1 MNPLTPTRERRLL
14 WLLALTQFTIIMDF
28 MVMMP
33 LGPQIMHAFTI
44 TPAAFATAVSAYS
57 WCSGLSGLLAATYID
72 RFDRR
77 RLLLYVYALFAL
89 SNLACALA
97 GSFTLLLV
105 ARAFAGLTGGVLGSV
120 IMAIVTDVIPPA
132 RRGAATGTIMTAFS
146 LAAIAGVPAGVM
158 LGAHFTWA
166 APFVLLVA
174 LSVAIWLACSRIVP
188 SLSEHL
194 ARGTPPLNEVLPALG
209 RLLVLPRHLNAFA
222 LTFMMMVSQ
231 MMVIPFISPMLV
243 ANHGVEPAHLSWIY
257 MAGGAAT
264 FFTSRAIGRLADR
277 YGRRVMFRVFAVL
290 SVLPV
295 LFVTHLPA
303 LPFFIVVPFFAVF
316 MVAVSGRMVPM
327 QALMTTVPAPSQRG
341 AFLSANSAVMALGT
355 GCGAWL
361 GGLML
366 SITPA
371 GHIDGYGTNG
381 WAAVAL
387 VLLAFAWISRVKAAD
402 EEVSPA
408 DRKDVSVPVSR
419 SPG

>member
-1 MNPLTPTRERRLL
+1 MDALTPTRERRLL

-33 LGPQIMHAFTI
+33 LGPQIMDAFAI

-77 RLLLYVYALFAL
+77 RLLLCVYALFAL

-97 GSFTLLLV
+97 GSFSLLLF

-158 LGAHFTWA
+158 LGARFTWA
-166 APFVLLVA
+166 APFLLLVV
-174 LSVAIWLACSRIVP
+174 LSVAIWLACARVAP
-188 SLSEHL
+188 SLSAHL
-194 ARGTPPLNEVLPALG
+194 ARGTPPLKEVLPDLG
-209 RLLVLPRHLNAFA
+209 RLLVLPRHLNAFV
-222 LTFMMMVSQ
+222 LTFTMMVSQ

-243 ANHGVEPAHLSWIY
+243 ANHGVEPQRLSWIY

-277 YGRRVMFRVFAVL
+277 YGRRYMFRVFVLL

-295 LFVTHLPA
+295 MFVTHLPT
-303 LPFFIVVPFFAVF
+303 LPFFLIVPVFAVF
-316 MVAVSGRMVPM
+316 MVVVSGRMVPM

-387 VLLAFAWISRVKAAD
+387 VLLACAWISRVKAVD
-402 EEVSPA
+402 EPVSPA
-408 DRKDVSVPVSR
+408 SLESAGVQANR
-419 SPG
+419 

>member
-1 MNPLTPTRERRLL
+1 MYALNPTRERNLL
-14 WLLALTQFTIIMDF
+14 WLLALTQFTVIMDF

-57 WCSGLSGLLAATYID
+57 WCSGLSGLFAATYID

-77 RLLLYVYALFAL
+77 RLLLAVYALFAL
-89 SNLACALA
+89 SNMGCALA
-97 GSFTLLLV
+97 GSFSLLLV

-158 LGAHFTWA
+158 LGAHFSWA

-174 LSVAIWLACSRIVP
+174 LSLAIWFACMRIVP

-194 ARGTPPLNEVLPALG
+194 ARQAPPLKEVLPDLG
-209 RLLVLPRHLNAFA
+209 RLLVFPRHLNAFA
-222 LTFMMMVSQ
+222 LTFVMMVSQ
-231 MMVIPFISPMLV
+231 MIVIPFISPMLV
-243 ANHGVEPAHLSWIY
+243 ANHGVEPQQLSWIY

-264 FFTSRAIGRLADR
+264 FFTSRAIGRFADR
-277 YGRRVMFRVFAVL
+277 YGRRRVFRIFAVL

-303 LPFFIVVPFFAVF
+303 MPFLLVVLFFPFF
-316 MVAVSGRMVPM
+316 MVAVSGRMIPM
-327 QALMTTVPAPSQRG
+327 QALMTTVPAPGHRG
-341 AFLSANSAVMALGT
+341 AFLSANSAVLALGT

-366 SITPA
+366 SVTPA
-371 GHIDGYGTNG
+371 GHIDGYGMNG
-381 WAAVAL
+381 WVAVAL
-387 VLLAFAWISRVKAAD
+387 VLVALVWINRVKAAD
-402 EEVSPA
+402 EPASTLDLGSAEVPA
-408 DRKDVSVPVSR
+408 SR
-419 SPG
+419 